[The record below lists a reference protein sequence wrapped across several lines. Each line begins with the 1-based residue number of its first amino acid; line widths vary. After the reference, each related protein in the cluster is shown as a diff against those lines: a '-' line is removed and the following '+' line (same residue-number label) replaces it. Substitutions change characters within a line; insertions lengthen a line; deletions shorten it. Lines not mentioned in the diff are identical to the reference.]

1 MVATEV
7 YFCDH
12 DVIQHMLNHV
22 PEYLALLPKGQHY
35 PYRTYKIEIFD
46 NVFIGAKAIIMGD
59 VKIGPNAI
67 VAAGSVVT
75 KDVPPNS
82 VVGGN
87 PARVISD
94 MDTFVGKRTIK

>member
-1 MVATEV
+1 
-7 YFCDH
+7 
-12 DVIQHMLNHV
+12 MLNNV
-22 PEYLALLPKGQHY
+22 PEYVARLPEGKKY
-35 PYRTYKIEIFD
+35 PYKTYKIEIFD
-46 NVFIGAKAIIMGD
+46 NVFIGANAIIIGD

-94 MDTFVGKRTIK
+94 MNTFVDKRMLKQ

>member
-1 MVATEV
+1 
-7 YFCDH
+7 
-12 DVIQHMLNHV
+12 MLNNV
-22 PEYLALLPKGQHY
+22 PEYVAKIPEGKQY
-35 PYRTYKIEIFD
+35 NYKTYKIEIFD

-59 VKIGPNAI
+59 VKIGPTAI

-94 MDTFVGKRTIK
+94 MDSFVKKRMNLL